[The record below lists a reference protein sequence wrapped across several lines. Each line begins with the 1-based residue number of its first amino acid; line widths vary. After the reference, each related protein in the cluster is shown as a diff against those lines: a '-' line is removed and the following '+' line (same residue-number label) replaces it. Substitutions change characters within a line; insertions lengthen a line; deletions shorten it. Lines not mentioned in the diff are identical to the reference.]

1 MKFSQYA
8 GTAIIPTLSRLVLA
22 LAFITVGFNKLTTDA
37 MFSAEQAEALQEVG
51 VTARSTT
58 AAAEGLRHILPARY
72 PQGEETAGTPEQ
84 EAPPPAEA
92 QPGQAEEGG
101 GQIVTRL
108 AEGQYSAKK
117 LHTVTLL
124 CQQAGWGKYS
134 PYLAWLAAV
143 TEFGGGIL
151 ILVGFL
157 SRIWGLG
164 LAITMG
170 TAIYLTT
177 WTSYIDTG
185 PFAVAQGGDGYLLFN
200 HVFTQLGLGLLA
212 LGIFLT
218 GPGPLSL
225 DRLVF
230 GKRGGRAGEVVEA
243 SPVVSAMMSSGAAR
257 TGAPP
262 ERKPQPVPEQ
272 GGRSS
277 SERPL

>member
-8 GTAIIPTLSRLVLA
+8 GIAIIPTLSRLVLA

-37 MFSAEQAEALQEVG
+37 TFTAEQAEALQEVG

-58 AAAEGLRHILPARY
+58 AAGLRSIVPTRN
-72 PQGEETAGTPEQ
+72 PQGEETGQ
-84 EAPPPAEA
+84 PPAGEA
-92 QPGQAEEGG
+92 AAGPPQPGPAGEGD
-101 GQIVTRL
+101 QIVNRL
-108 AEGQYSAKK
+108 AEGQYTARK
-117 LHTVTLL
+117 LYTVALS
-124 CQQAGWGKYS
+124 CQEAGWGKYS
-134 PYLAWLAAV
+134 FYLAWAAALA
-143 TEFGGGIL
+143 EFAGGIL

-164 LAITMG
+164 LAIVMG

-177 WTSYIDTG
+177 WSAYFITTG
-185 PFAVAQGGDGYLLFN
+185 PFAAAQGGDGSLLFN
-200 HVFTQLGLGLLA
+200 QTFTQLGLGLLA

-230 GKRGGRAGEVVEA
+230 GKRGGQAGAGETAEA
-243 SPVVSAMMSSGAAR
+243 SPVVSAMMSSSAAR
-257 TGAPP
+257 AGGSP
-262 ERKPQPVPEQ
+262 ERKPQPAPEQ